1 MIEKKNIKSN
11 SLSPFG
17 EGTGMRLLGPW
28 ILAARPKT
36 LTGAMIP
43 VILGSALAYHDGAL
57 KPWLVLCCALFASFM
72 QIAANMINDLYDFQK
87 GTDREDR
94 LGPERACAQGWI
106 TPKAM
111 RRGIALVLCLAT
123 MAGLAALWLCW
134 KDLPYQGIELLLTG
148 IACIIFAF
156 LYTYGLSYM
165 GMGDILVLLFFGL
178 VPVCGTYYIQA
189 HVITAPVILLG
200 LISGISIDALLVIN
214 NYRDRDQDRISG
226 KRTIIVL
233 GGARFGRMLYFGIG
247 MLCAMLCI
255 VLCYLIGG
263 RQLYFQIVA
272 LTYLCLHIYAF
283 SEMRRIDSGRELNK
297 VLGLT
302 SMNMFIFALLLA
314 AVISLNIGH

>member
-1 MIEKKNIKSN
+1 MVIGYGFHS
-11 SLSPFG
+11 SLK
-17 EGTGMRLLGPW
+17 RW

-43 VILGSALAYHDGAL
+43 VILGSALAYHDGAM
-57 KPWLVLCCALFASFM
+57 KPWMVLCCALFAGFM

-106 TPKAM
+106 TPEAM
-111 RRGIALVLCLAT
+111 RKGIAVVLCLAS

-134 KDLPYQGIELLLTG
+134 KELPYQGIELLLTG
-148 IACIIFAF
+148 VACIVFAF

-165 GMGDILVLLFFGL
+165 GMGDVLVLLFFGL

-189 HVITAPVILLG
+189 HQITAPAIILG

-226 KRTIIVL
+226 KRTMIVL
-233 GGARFGRMLYFGIG
+233 CGECFGRYLYLAIG
-247 MLCAMLCI
+247 VISAVLSI
-255 VLCYLIGG
+255 VLCYLIEGSL
-263 RQLYFQIVA
+263 LYFLIA
-272 LTYLCLHIYAF
+272 IAIYLALHIHTWVQM
-283 SEMRRIDSGRELNK
+283 SRIRSGRALNRI
-297 VLGLT
+297 LGLT
-302 SMNMFIFALLLA
+302 SRNMFLLA
-314 AVISLNIGH
+314 VLLAVAIVCCIL